1 MKIESNVAIKSKV
14 NYQLTASF
22 MPYTSLKVKFVILEK
37 HRVGLKRKP
46 RLFGFSFLLC
56 EIKKSSHTGEAK
68 ILAFNVVVLM
78 NRTVLSF
85 RIPLITLSSV

>member
-1 MKIESNVAIKSKV
+1 
-14 NYQLTASF
+14 
-22 MPYTSLKVKFVILEK
+22 MPYTSLKVKFVISEK

-56 EIKKSSHTGEAK
+56 EIKKSSQSEEAK
-68 ILAFNVVVLM
+68 IITLDVVLM

-85 RIPLITLSSV
+85 KIPSITLSSV